1 MDWMTRLIDVR
12 DIFNECMECP
22 NRWLK
27 ETTTACRNCIYKIL
41 SDKIECEKRAYL
53 EREKKQNGEDR

>member
-12 DIFNECMECP
+12 DIFTECQNCEH
-22 NRWLK
+22 RQVK
-27 ETTTACRNCIYKIL
+27 QISDFCRNCVYKIL

-53 EREKKQNGEDR
+53 EREKKNGKSE

>member
-12 DIFNECMECP
+12 DIFKECQECP

-27 ETTTACRNCIYKIL
+27 ETTTICRSCVYDIL
-41 SDKIECEKRAYL
+41 SKKMETEKRAYL
-53 EREKKQNGEDR
+53 EREKKQNGKD

>member
-12 DIFNECMECP
+12 ELFSECKECP

-27 ETTTACRNCIYKIL
+27 DVTTVCSQCIYKIL
-41 SDKIECEKRAYL
+41 SDKMECEKRAYL
-53 EREKKQNGEDR
+53 DWEKKQNGNNN